1 MWPECVRDPEY
12 VQLKDWHATQPDSS
26 FRDLQRL
33 VLGHRGRRPKHRRS
47 PSEVIRVLPGVAV
60 NDRRRAFV
68 PQGAPSKPVNDR
80 HQQ

>member
-26 FRDLQRL
+26 FREREQLDLR
-33 VLGHRGRRPKHRRS
+33 HRGPRPRRRRS
-47 PSEVIRVLPGVAV
+47 PNAIIRVLPGVAV